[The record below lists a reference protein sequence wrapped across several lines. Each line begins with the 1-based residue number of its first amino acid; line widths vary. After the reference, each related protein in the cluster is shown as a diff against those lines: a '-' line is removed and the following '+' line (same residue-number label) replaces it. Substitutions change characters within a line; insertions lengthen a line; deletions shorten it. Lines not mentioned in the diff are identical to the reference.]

1 MKLDHHGHVHVPFA
15 SRPRTYVNGTTY
27 IRRERPRL
35 HRAGAWHRPGC
46 SEKRDIYR
54 EDVLHVPCCDLLCQV
69 IHAIN
74 TCSRSSFA
82 LESEDQNFPQTCTE
96 MYGSDDNMPTLS
108 IEWINPLTILRLF
121 LNDNDLFC
129 GKLLRTSM
137 ISLSVSGTLF
147 YFT

>member
-1 MKLDHHGHVHVPFA
+1 MFLAV
-15 SRPRTYVNGTTY
+15 TCYVKSY
-27 IRRERPRL
+27 ML
-35 HRAGAWHRPGC
+35 
-46 SEKRDIYR
+46 S
-54 EDVLHVPCCDLLCQV
+54 
-69 IHAIN
+69 IHAN
-74 TCSRSSFA
+74 NRSSFA